1 MRVAEIGMLLHRQ
14 GESRK
19 NQRPAQAA
27 PAEHTDG
34 NKEGTGVPVTEGIS
48 EGHNEGE
55 TPPVKKSGR
64 PKKTV

>member
-1 MRVAEIGMLLHRQ
+1 MGMLLHRQ

-19 NQRPAQAA
+19 NQRPAQTA
-27 PAEHTDG
+27 PAEHTDV
-34 NKEGTGVPVTEGIS
+34 KAAGTGVPVTERGS
-48 EGHNEGE
+48 ESHDKGE